1 MRRRDH
7 DIASRGPGIR
17 ATIPGMRMMER
28 VVVLAMCGVL
38 AGATAILAHARSVAG
53 KTEAERAPTPNE
65 LHVMVWTATLPDHP
79 TLLLVPT
86 IHRLADDDPRI
97 DVALG
102 ALADRVQAIVLEA
115 PLRPTPVQAA
125 AIFRRYGVYPAS
137 DNITNHVSG
146 MTAERLAQ
154 CARQSGHN
162 VFTFFQ
168 LKPWLAAL
176 AAMYG
181 RKAPDTA
188 EPGGRL
194 PLMLGYQGIDQRLSS
209 IAQAKKMPLIYLE
222 TDERGFRLFSEVP
235 PMAQE
240 AMLIASCENLA
251 GVRVPGT
258 ADLHALEAAWISGDA
273 ALLDRLLTTRD
284 PKESD
289 ALYTADQYIFRTNT
303 DVFAAA
309 LARYDY
315 FHGKGPILVAVGAGH
330 FFGAASL
337 VDRLRAVGYTVI
349 PPQSAAST
357 HDGTTPGVKQSSL

>member
-1 MRRRDH
+1 M
-7 DIASRGPGIR
+7 ASRGPDIR
-17 ATIPGMRMMER
+17 ATIPGMWLMER
-28 VVVLAMCGVL
+28 VVVLAMFGVL
-38 AGATAILAHARSVAG
+38 AGTTTTLAHAQSVTG
-53 KTEAERAPTPNE
+53 KTEAERASAPNE

-86 IHRLADDDPRI
+86 IHHLADDDSRI

-115 PLRPTPVQAA
+115 PLKPTPAHAA
-125 AIFRRYGVYPAS
+125 AILRRYGVYPAS

-176 AAMYG
+176 AATY
-181 RKAPDTA
+181 RSKAPDTA

-194 PLMLGYQGIDQRLSS
+194 SQMLGYQGIDQRLSS

-222 TDERGFRLFSEVP
+222 TDERGFRVFSDVP

-258 ADLHALEAAWISGDA
+258 ADLRALEAAWISGDA

-289 ALYTADQYIFRTNT
+289 ALYTADQYIYRTNT

-337 VDRLRAVGYTVI
+337 LDRLRAVGYTVI
-349 PPQSAAST
+349 PPQSAAAAR
-357 HDGTTPGVKQSSL
+357 DGTTPDVNRSPL

>member
-1 MRRRDH
+1 MRL
-7 DIASRGPGIR
+7 
-17 ATIPGMRMMER
+17 MEP
-28 VVVLAMCGVL
+28 VVVLAMCLCL
-38 AGATAILAHARSVAG
+38 AGETAILAHAQSVTG
-53 KTEAERAPTPNE
+53 KTEAERASAPNE

-86 IHRLADDDPRI
+86 IHRLAADDPRI

-102 ALADRVQAIVLEA
+102 ALSNRVQAIVLEA
-115 PLRPTPVQAA
+115 PLKPTPAQSG
-125 AIFRRYGVYPAS
+125 AILRRYGMYPAS

-146 MTAERLAQ
+146 ITAERRAQ
-154 CARQSGHN
+154 CARQSGRD
-162 VFTFFQ
+162 VLKFFQ

-176 AAMYG
+176 AATY
-181 RKAPDTA
+181 RLETPDA
-188 EPGGRL
+188 GEPSGGVPRIL
-194 PLMLGYQGIDQRLSS
+194 SYQGIDLRLSS

-222 TDERGFRLFSEVP
+222 TDDQGFRVFSEVP
-235 PMAQE
+235 PAAQE

-258 ADLHALEAAWISGDA
+258 ADLRAMEAAWISGDA
-273 ALLDRLLTTRD
+273 AQLDRLLTTRD

-315 FHGKGPILVAVGAGH
+315 FHGKGPILIAVGAGISSVPLLSST
-330 FFGAASL
+330 GCA
-337 VDRLRAVGYTVI
+337 RLATQLFHHKIRPRHATGLR
-349 PPQSAAST
+349 P
-357 HDGTTPGVKQSSL
+357 SSIVRRCSRIADDPYAEVE